1 MDDLMLNLEAIQIV
15 QGSIIFPEYQ
25 RIKDMALQLADAME
39 SHEVNEETIKISKK
53 ILAAVNKRC
62 KALDAERIRIKK
74 LMLEPYQEFEDQVK
88 EIVEIVKEADNTV
101 RQQVKDL
108 EEAERMKKEVEIWD
122 IWDKRIK
129 QYKLG
134 DLIPFTDFIKP
145 KHLNKST
152 SIEAAE
158 KDMVDFLEQTERDIK
173 VLQKMPDLSAHV
185 SAYIGTYDLAQ
196 AMDQVMRENERRRQ
210 IEASQAH
217 QKNGQAE
224 KSIAYLVSVNVYNQ
238 KELKLLE
245 MILQENQFEFTT
257 DKITF
262 N

>member
-1 MDDLMLNLEAIQIV
+1 V

-25 RIKDMALQLADAME
+25 RIKDMALQLAEVMKE
-39 SHEVNEETIKISKK
+39 HEVNDETLKTSKK

-62 KALDAERIRIKK
+62 KELDGERIRIKK
-74 LMLEPYQEFEDQVK
+74 LMLEPYQEFEEQVK
-88 EIVEIVKEADNTV
+88 EIVGIVKEADNTV
-101 RQQVKDL
+101 RQQVKEL
-108 EEAERMKKEVEIWD
+108 EEMERLKKEAEIWA

-145 KHLNKST
+145 KHLNKSI

-173 VLQKMPDLSAHV
+173 VLQKLPDLNAHV

-196 AMDQVMRENERRRQ
+196 AMDQVMREKERRRQ
-210 IEASQAH
+210 IEAAQASS
-217 QKNGQAE
+217 KSAQAVKSYRYIVWGE
-224 KSIAYLVSVNVYNQ
+224 KDAA
-238 KELKLLE
+238 LLE
-245 MILQENQFEFTT
+245 MFMQKN
-257 DKITF
+257 KI
-262 N
+262 NYEMEQ

>member
-1 MDDLMLNLEAIQIV
+1 MVKNDLMLNLEQIQVI
-15 QGSIIFPEYQ
+15 QGSISFPEYEN
-25 RIKDMALQLADAME
+25 IKQQALQLAENIE
-39 SHEVNEETIKISKK
+39 SVQVNEDNLKQSKK
-53 ILAAVNKRC
+53 LLASVNKRC
-62 KALDAERIRIKK
+62 KELDGERIRIKK

-88 EIVEIVKEADNTV
+88 EIVGIVKQADDTV

-108 EEAERMKKEVEIWD
+108 EEAERLKKEVEIWD

-173 VLQKMPDLSAHV
+173 VLQKLPDLSAHV

-196 AMDQVMRENERRRQ
+196 AMDQVMREKERRQ
-210 IEASQAH
+210 HIEAAQGH
-217 QKNGQAE
+217 QKNAQVLKQYRYIVWGE
-224 KSIAYLVSVNVYNQ
+224 KDAA
-238 KELKLLE
+238 LLE
-245 MILQENQFEFTT
+245 MFMQKN
-257 DKITF
+257 KI
-262 N
+262 NYEMEQ

>member
-1 MDDLMLNLEAIQIV
+1 MNNDLMLNLESIQIV

-25 RIKDMALQLADAME
+25 RIKDMALQLAEVMKE
-39 SHEVNEETIKISKK
+39 HEVNDETLKTSKK

-62 KALDAERIRIKK
+62 KELDSERIRIKK
-74 LMLEPYQEFEDQVK
+74 LMLEPYQEFEEQVK
-88 EIVEIVKEADNTV
+88 EIVGIVKEADNTV
-101 RQQVKDL
+101 RQQVKEL
-108 EEAERMKKEVEIWD
+108 EEMERLKKEAEIWA

-173 VLQKMPDLSAHV
+173 VLQKLPDLNAHV

-196 AMDQVMRENERRRQ
+196 AMDQVMREKERRRQ
-210 IEASQAH
+210 IEAAQASS
-217 QKNGQAE
+217 KSAQAVKSYRYIVWGE
-224 KSIAYLVSVNVYNQ
+224 KDAA
-238 KELKLLE
+238 LLE
-245 MILQENQFEFTT
+245 MFMQKN
-257 DKITF
+257 KI
-262 N
+262 NYEMEQ

>member
-1 MDDLMLNLEAIQIV
+1 MAKNDLMLNLEQIQVI
-15 QGSIIFPEYQ
+15 QGSISFPEYEN
-25 RIKDMALQLADAME
+25 IKQQALQLAENIE
-39 SHEVNEETIKISKK
+39 SVQVNEDNLKQSKK
-53 ILAAVNKRC
+53 LLASVNKRC
-62 KALDAERIRIKK
+62 KELDGERIRIKK

-88 EIVEIVKEADNTV
+88 EIVGIVKQADETV

-108 EEAERMKKEVEIWD
+108 EEAERLKKEVEIWD

-210 IEASQAH
+210 IEATQA
-217 QKNGQAE
+217 QKKNPSYVQAYKFKIFGE
-224 KSIAYLVSVNVYNQ
+224 KDKA
-238 KELKLLE
+238 LLE
-245 MILQENQFEFTT
+245 MFMQKN
-257 DKITF
+257 KI
-262 N
+262 NYEMEQ

>member
-1 MDDLMLNLEAIQIV
+1 MNNDLMLNLESIQIV

-25 RIKDMALQLADAME
+25 RIKDMALQLAEVMAA
-39 SHEVNEETIKISKK
+39 HEVNDETLKTSKK

-62 KALDAERIRIKK
+62 KELDAERIRIKK
-74 LMLEPYQEFEDQVK
+74 LMLEPYQEFEYQVK
-88 EIVEIVKEADNTV
+88 DILGIVKQADETV
-101 RQQVKDL
+101 RLQVKDL
-108 EEAERMKKEVEIWD
+108 EEAERLKKEVEIWD

-173 VLQKMPDLSAHV
+173 VMQKLPDLSAHV

-196 AMDQVMRENERRRQ
+196 AMDHVMREKERRQQ
-210 IEASQAH
+210 IEASQAQ
-217 QKNGQAE
+217 QKNVQALKQYRYIVWGE
-224 KSIAYLVSVNVYNQ
+224 KDAA
-238 KELKLLE
+238 LLE
-245 MILQENQFEFTT
+245 MFMQKN
-257 DKITF
+257 KI
-262 N
+262 NYEMEQ